1 MSLTSADIAHL
12 VAELLDQYRYESVA
26 PSTTF
31 GAPWTAEKEAGYV
44 ELLKQCLVLPRLE
57 SFVLAETYE
66 QVTAG
71 MRDRAEY
78 GVVAESADDV
88 EWYDPN
94 ANEFGL
100 GQTSPDG
107 VGFIS
112 IGVRGDLVG
121 VFCAM

>member
-71 MRDRAEY
+71 TRDRAEY
-78 GVVAESADDV
+78 RLFPRALIMLNGTTQIRM
-88 EWYDPN
+88 N
-94 ANEFGL
+94 L
-100 GQTSPDG
+100 
-107 VGFIS
+107 I
-112 IGVRGDLVG
+112 
-121 VFCAM
+121 